1 MPEARPPRSFAGTKL
16 NQEQINRLS
25 GRSPIPQGK
34 KLVSLK
40 RASSTQNSSTPRQN
54 IINGSK
60 DIKEGQTVEHLRFGR
75 GKVVSVEGLGP
86 SKKAV
91 ILFVK
96 HGKKQILLKFAKLK
110 IVG

>member
-1 MPEARPPRSFAGTKL
+1 MTVKT
-16 NQEQINRLS
+16 
-25 GRSPIPQGK
+25 
-34 KLVSLK
+34 
-40 RASSTQNSSTPRQN
+40 STSNYKP
-54 IINGSK
+54 GM
-60 DIKEGQTVEHLRFGR
+60 DIKYVQE
-75 GKVVSVEGLGP
+75 KYGLKNVIKLASNENPCGP